1 MSNCL
6 VDTYVVVP
14 NANVTKHIVDIA
26 VETDEDTLRHS
37 LKNPNK
43 VVLKFPEGVPV
54 PEEIDQFPQHTYE
67 EWVVIRRGPDWTP
80 PDESN

>member
-14 NANVTKHIVDIA
+14 N
-26 VETDEDTLRHS
+26 
-37 LKNPNK
+37 NPNK